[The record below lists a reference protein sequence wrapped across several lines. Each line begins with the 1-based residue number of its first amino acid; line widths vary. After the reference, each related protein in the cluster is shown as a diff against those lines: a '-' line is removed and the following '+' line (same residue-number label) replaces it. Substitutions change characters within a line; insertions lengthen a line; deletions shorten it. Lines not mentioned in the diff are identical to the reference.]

1 MARIL
6 TSEFGR
12 YAFREIAAST
22 SPSAL
27 EQFKLERLFELRAVI
42 DALRSE
48 HGPDGTQGFRAPDPR
63 TRQ

>member
-1 MARIL
+1 MARML
-6 TSEFGR
+6 TNEFGR

-22 SPSAL
+22 TPAAL

-48 HGPDGTQGFRAPDPR
+48 RLPGDPHDMSVRDPR
-63 TRQ
+63 SRQ

>member
-6 TSEFGR
+6 THEFGR

-22 SPSAL
+22 TPAAL

-48 HGPDGTQGFRAPDPR
+48 RMPGDPHDLTVRDPR
-63 TRQ
+63 SRQ

>member
-1 MARIL
+1 MARTL

-22 SPSAL
+22 SPAAL

-48 HGPDGTQGFRAPDPR
+48 RLPGDAHDFWVRDPR
-63 TRQ
+63 SHQ

>member
-6 TSEFGR
+6 TNEFGR

-22 SPSAL
+22 SPAAL

-48 HGPDGTQGFRAPDPR
+48 RPADMHYGNRDPR
-63 TRQ
+63 SRQ